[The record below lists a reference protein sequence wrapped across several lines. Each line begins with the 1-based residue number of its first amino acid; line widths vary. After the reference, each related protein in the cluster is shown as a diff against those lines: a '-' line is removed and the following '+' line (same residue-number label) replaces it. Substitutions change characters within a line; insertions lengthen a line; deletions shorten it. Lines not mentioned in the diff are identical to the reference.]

1 MLAEALPPADVE
13 DALPPV
19 ALLLEELLLELFE
32 LEVELEEELFVFEL
46 LLLLVVV
53 REFTLNRCPP
63 NSRTDDDS

>member
-53 REFTLNRCPP
+53 LVVVTGLGGWVHSKESC
-63 NSRTDDDS
+63 